1 MAHDGTDTHHL
12 QYSGSTGGNPGVVA
26 CNLNDTIV
34 ELFAIII
41 AFFYLS
47 SDLALCI
54 KFHSLLFLGLT
65 FLFSLLNIRS

>member
-1 MAHDGTDTHHL
+1 MAHDGTDTHHF
-12 QYSGSTGGNPGVVA
+12 QYSGSTGGDPGIVA

-34 ELFAIII
+34 EFFAVII

-54 KFHSLLFLGLT
+54 KIHSLLLGPS
-65 FLFSLLNIRS
+65 FLFSLLDVGS